1 MFVDTVGDVVGGW
14 VGDEVGSEVVGP
26 KWSAK
31 WWAGG
36 SDEVDELV
44 GETLLLSVGPG
55 RVDGRSRGWL
65 LSAERAWWH
74 RDLCGRERK
83 VLDWR
88 ARENERVCLT

>member
-44 GETLLLSVGPG
+44 GETQLCL
-55 RVDGRSRGWL
+55 RW
-65 LSAERAWWH
+65 SAR
-74 RDLCGRERK
+74 R
-83 VLDWR
+83 
-88 ARENERVCLT
+88 